1 MKIEGHSVR
10 RVTVADAARV
20 QALFALD
27 PEYWSHVE
35 GAPLRDDEA
44 VITLDER
51 PPGFPTEGKH
61 AFLVDDDI
69 ALLDTLE
76 GYPDAQTWFLGLIFL
91 APRVRGRGLGTHLIR
106 AVCDHARS
114 QGARALRLAVAVQH
128 PEARRLYDRLG
139 FQFIDHRKRTVYT
152 GDVIELAVLELRLG
166 ALADP
171 GDRRHE

>member
-1 MKIEGHSVR
+1 MNIAGHSVR
-10 RVTVADAARV
+10 RVNAADATRV

-51 PPGFPTEGKH
+51 PPDFPIEHKH
-61 AFLVDDDI
+61 AFLVDEV
-69 ALLDTLE
+69 ALLDMLE

-91 APRVRGRGLGTHLIR
+91 APSVRGRGLGTRLVE

-114 QGARALRLAVAVQH
+114 HGARALRLAVAVQH
-128 PEARRLYDRLG
+128 PDARRLYDRLG
-139 FQFIDHRKRTVYT
+139 FRFIDHRKRTVYT
-152 GDVIELAVLELRLG
+152 GDVVELAVLERML
-166 ALADP
+166 
-171 GDRRHE
+171 